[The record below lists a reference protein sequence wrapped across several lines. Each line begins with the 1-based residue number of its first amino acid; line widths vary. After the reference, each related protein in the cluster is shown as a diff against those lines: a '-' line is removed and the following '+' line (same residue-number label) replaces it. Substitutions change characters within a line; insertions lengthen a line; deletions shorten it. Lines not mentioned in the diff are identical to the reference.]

1 MIVLSFDPGPHAAR
15 AEGAPAAGRP
25 AADPP
30 GRDPPVP
37 SIDLTGKVAVVTG
50 SGRGLGLAYAHALAA
65 HGAAVVVNDVD
76 EAVAGQAAKSVT
88 EAGGQAVAEA
98 VAVGTSEAADRL
110 VARAVTEFGRLD
122 ILVTNAGILRDKVLW
137 KMTDDDFDA
146 VMTTHLR
153 GTFTCARAAAVRMR
167 EQGEGGTMIL
177 VGSPAGQRGNFGQ
190 TNYAAAKA
198 GIAAMARTWSM
209 ELARAHIT
217 VNAIVPVAATAMTET
232 IPAFAPYIAAMKN
245 GEPLPD
251 FLRKGEGFGTPEDCA
266 ALVPFL
272 ASEAARGVTGQAIG
286 IGGDKVALW
295 SHPQE
300 ITAAYADG
308 GWSPDTLADVW
319 PTSFGAAP
327 QTVGIPAPKFPE
339 A

>member
-1 MIVLSFDPGPHAAR
+1 M
-15 AEGAPAAGRP
+15 
-25 AADPP
+25 
-30 GRDPPVP
+30 P

-65 HGAAVVVNDVD
+65 VGASVVINDID
-76 EAVAGQAAKSVT
+76 EAVAEQAVKSVT
-88 EAGGQAVAEA
+88 EAGGRAVAEV
-98 VAVGTSEAADRL
+98 VAVGTAQAADRL
-110 VARAVTEFGRLD
+110 VARAVDTFGRLD

-137 KMTDDDFDA
+137 KMTDEDFDA
-146 VMTTHLR
+146 VITTHLR
-153 GTFTCARAAAVRMR
+153 GTFTCARAAAVRLR
-167 EQGEGGTMIL
+167 EQGEGGTLIL

-209 ELARAHIT
+209 ELGRAGIT

-232 IPAFAPYIAAMKN
+232 IPAFAPYVEAVRR
-245 GEPLPD
+245 GEPFPD

-272 ASEAARGVTGQAIG
+272 ASDAARGVTGQAIG
-286 IGGDKVALW
+286 IGGDKLALW

-300 ITAAYADG
+300 VRTAYADG
-308 GWSPDTLADVW
+308 GWTPDTLADAWTGSV
-319 PTSFGAAP
+319 GAEP
-327 QTVGIPAPKFPE
+327 QTVGIPAPKLPE